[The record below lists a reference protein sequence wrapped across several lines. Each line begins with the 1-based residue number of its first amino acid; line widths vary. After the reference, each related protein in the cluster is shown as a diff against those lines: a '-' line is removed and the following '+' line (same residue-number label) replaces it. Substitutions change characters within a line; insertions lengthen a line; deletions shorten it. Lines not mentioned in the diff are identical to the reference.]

1 MRIKSLNLKNY
12 KRFTDLSIRNIPED
26 TRLVVLIGPNGS
38 GKSSVFDSFLLKTYA
53 ARGNYRLSGDD
64 DRYYEKILNSETTH
78 QVAARIKPEFH
89 HTDEHTINWQT
100 TFNIRSAYR
109 NESDFS
115 IGALEAVQ
123 PSHKE
128 QRFQRIIDQDLSVSE
143 NYRRLAWKRMSD
155 LDRDAPS
162 CITFGDYRRESLK
175 ELQNA
180 MQRLFEKPTLVLQDF
195 GGVQHGSCF
204 RFSKGDAADFHYKN
218 LSGGEKS
225 AFDLLLDI
233 FVKRNEY
240 QDAVYCIDEPEAHVA
255 TGIQGPLLEAMLE
268 LIPESSQ
275 LWIATHSIGFVRQ
288 AFQLMQNQGNVVFL
302 DFSGHDLDNPVVIEP
317 CIPNRVFWES
327 TYNVALA
334 DLAMLIAPERII
346 LCEGDKDKA
355 TKGFDANCYNSL
367 FADKHPETLFISRG
381 GSSEV
386 MNSQD
391 LINVLEAVAQGTTV
405 CKLVDRDD
413 MTCEKR
419 EELISIG
426 ILVLGRR
433 ELEDYLYDEAVL
445 KSFLEDKGCPSSS
458 EDVLNERKRLLDNHD
473 GPKNIKDISRKLF
486 QFIKQKTALQ
496 NLGNKREE
504 FALQHLVPALR
515 KTDVVYKELL
525 KDIFPNSS

>member
-302 DFSGHDLDNPVVIEP
+302 DFSGHDFDNPVVIEP

-355 TKGFDANCYNSL
+355 TKGFDAN
-367 FADKHPETLFISRG
+367 
-381 GSSEV
+381 
-386 MNSQD
+386 
-391 LINVLEAVAQGTTV
+391 
-405 CKLVDRDD
+405 
-413 MTCEKR
+413 
-419 EELISIG
+419 
-426 ILVLGRR
+426 
-433 ELEDYLYDEAVL
+433 
-445 KSFLEDKGCPSSS
+445 
-458 EDVLNERKRLLDNHD
+458 LL
-473 GPKNIKDISRKLF
+473 
-486 QFIKQKTALQ
+486 Q
-496 NLGNKREE
+496 
-504 FALQHLVPALR
+504 
-515 KTDVVYKELL
+515 
-525 KDIFPNSS
+525 